1 MAGKARAPGHAGRQ
15 PCRARTGVRHGN
27 AQTKLFGNT
36 RQADLGT
43 PSQFGA
49 PPDTRMPEAES
60 LAGTRRELVR
70 VMARDT
76 QRRAGIPDGWLE
88 FQVMLEVTRNQTF
101 VHLRIVVRHWDE
113 RLVRAQVAFQTRW
126 LQNVERFRAAG
137 AHLDR
142 QRQLALSR
150 RQRLP
155 GEGCPTRRPGPGG
168 SMSTSRSMTSGK
180 TCSACSPCAIAAL
193 GSEAP
198 ADPPRPAA

>member
-1 MAGKARAPGHAGRQ
+1 MEMLKR
-15 PCRARTGVRHGN
+15 
-27 AQTKLFGNT
+27 LFGNT

-126 LQNVERFRAAG
+126 LQNVERFEPQARTWIG
-137 AHLDR
+137 SVSWLYPDDNDCPEKELPDPTTWSKVEHVDIEVDDVEEDL
-142 QRQLALSR
+142 
-150 RQRLP
+150 QRLFAV
-155 GEGCPTRRPGPGG
+155 RD
-168 SMSTSRSMTSGK
+168 
-180 TCSACSPCAIAAL
+180 AAL